1 MYWKLWKIFSV
12 LAIYRETKG
21 HLPWNAEEQSYR
33 EAGVGKKCTGSLD
46 LDQKDQLRKI
56 DLIRYFCS
64 GFESSHVDPILFIWI
79 LIKSSWSNIFWT
91 GFRFW
96 KKLIFLI
103 KIQLFWAF
111 YAFGEIEW
119 VLAVSRGGARES
131 TPQMPT
137 LAPELSFFL
146 QYSQKYFP
154 TLQFSYEKLNHVT
167 KIWFWR
173 WDQSAD
179 GS

>member
-1 MYWKLWKIFSV
+1 MYRLVGFGSKRSTPENRLDPIFLSWIWIMSSWSNF
-12 LAIYRETKG
+12 LF
-21 HLPWNAEEQSYR
+21 
-33 EAGVGKKCTGSLD
+33 LD
-46 LDQKDQLRKI
+46 FDQLE
-56 DLIRYFCS
+56 LIQYFCS
-64 GFESSHVDPILFIWI
+64 GFESSHVDPILFFWI

-154 TLQFSYEKLNHVT
+154 TLQFSYR
-167 KIWFWR
+167 KI
-173 WDQSAD
+173 
-179 GS
+179 